1 MSEWSLRDIAKG
13 LRSVTFT
20 PREDKPGYFMAPM
33 SGEALTARWHE
44 AASALESVAERFRER
59 RDPKNDR
66 RAVPKK
72 ANAIFE
78 AQK

>member
-20 PREDKPGYFMAPM
+20 PREDKPGYFMVPM
-33 SGEALTARWHE
+33 SGEALTALCYE
-44 AASALESVAERFRER
+44 AAAALESVAERFRER

-66 RAVPKK
+66 RRAHDV
-72 ANAIFE
+72 
-78 AQK
+78 